1 MNETELTEKLE
12 QEVKGLTTYLAEDDY
27 TNAVDDA
34 ERETGFSLPTTDAFQ
49 IRWLKERTK
58 RHLFFYL
65 MSESAHKFKVDQI
78 NLQHRFEHYNK
89 IIEKMDKAFEEA
101 LESNPEKFA
110 GADAWDLF
118 GSKVDAGFAY
128 DNQTGIDLT
137 YTDKNLIN
145 VSPSDTD

>member
-1 MNETELTEKLE
+1 MNETELIEKLE
-12 QEVKGLTTYLAEDDY
+12 QEVKGLTSYLEEDDY

-34 ERETGFSLPTTDAFQ
+34 ERETGFSLPTTDTFQ

-110 GADAWDLF
+110 GADPWDLF

-128 DNQTGIDLT
+128 DSQTGIDLT
-137 YTDKNLIN
+137 YIDKNLVN

>member
-1 MNETELTEKLE
+1 MDSDTLVETLE
-12 QEVKGLTTYLAEDDY
+12 QEVKGLTSYLAEDDY
-27 TNAVDDA
+27 INAIADA